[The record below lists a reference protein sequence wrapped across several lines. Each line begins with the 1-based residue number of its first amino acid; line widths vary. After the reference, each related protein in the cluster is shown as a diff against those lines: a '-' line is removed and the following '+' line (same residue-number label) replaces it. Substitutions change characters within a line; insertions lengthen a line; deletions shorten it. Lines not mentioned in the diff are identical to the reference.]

1 MSQLFLTTSLTT
13 QANTQS
19 DILPSALG
27 TGHPTYTTS
36 DGGDPMDLQ
45 APSGSGNTVKR
56 THQDPMFQK
65 DIEKLEEPTKRGGGS
80 CASETAGWGGPYTG
94 CNQHMEL
101 PTRRT
106 TGDMPQ
112 VSPRRDGSGWMA
124 AINNVMNLVSPGDHI
139 VSFDDVYGG
148 TRRLFKSLMIP
159 KGYEVTYVDAT
170 DLKKLQKEI
179 RPTTKLV
186 WLESPSNP
194 TMKLVDIKGACEI
207 VRKKCCA
214 ILVVDN
220 TFMSSYFQKP
230 IDLGAH
236 ISVHSLTKYMNG
248 HSDVVMGAVITN
260 DKKIYDRLRFFQNAA
275 GAVPSP
281 FDCFL
286 ANRGLKTLPVRMERH
301 MENGLKVA
309 KFLASHPLVEKVIH
323 PGLPSHPQHELA
335 VRQSSGFSG
344 MVSFYIK
351 GGLTESTNFLKS
363 TKIIALASSLGGIES
378 LSELPT
384 VMSHASVKEEVKKA
398 IGITDNL
405 IRLSIGI
412 EHIDDLLN
420 DICQALHKAISYDD
434 DLKCTTCVVQA
445 SMSYK
450 SYAVELA
457 SEQHS
462 FQTYASNEQ
471 GAEIQLI
478 MAFEQWHFNTNAVHA
493 GQDPSQW
500 NSRAVVPPI
509 SMATTFQQGA
519 PAEHYV
525 ELSGFDWVEPVRRTF
540 ELFTRFDRFDFVDSV
555 ARP

>member
-1 MSQLFLTTSLTT
+1 MAAEQWHF
-13 QANTQS
+13 NTK
-19 DILPSALG
+19 AVHVG
-27 TGHPTYTTS
+27 
-36 DGGDPMDLQ
+36 
-45 APSGSGNTVKR
+45 
-56 THQDPMFQK
+56 QDPDQWNSRAVIPPITLSSTFQQK
-65 DIEKLEEPTKRGGGS
+65 APGESYPHGFEYSRSDNPSRKCLEEGI
-80 CASETAGWGGPYTG
+80 ASLEHAKYA
-94 CNQHMEL
+94 L
-101 PTRRT
+101 AFA
-106 TGDMPQ
+106 
-112 VSPRRDGSGWMA
+112 SGMA

-139 VSFDDVYGG
+139 
-148 TRRLFKSLMIP
+148 
-159 KGYEVTYVDAT
+159 
-170 DLKKLQKEI
+170 
-179 RPTTKLV
+179 LV

-207 VRKKCCA
+207 VRKRCCA

-260 DKKIYDRLRFFQNAA
+260 DKKIYDQLRFFQNAA

-335 VRQSSGFSG
+335 MRQSSGFSG

-363 TKIIALASSLGGIES
+363 TKIIALASSLGGVES

-420 DICQALHKAISYDD
+420 DICQALHKAVQCTAVCEENLEEMDD
-434 DLKCTTCVVQA
+434 NAALANEFELPFIDLTPTEREKLLRTQN
-445 SMSYK
+445 SG
-450 SYAVELA
+450 LA
-457 SEQHS
+457 LCE
-462 FQTYASNEQ
+462 
-471 GAEIQLI
+471 
-478 MAFEQWHFNTNAVHA
+478 
-493 GQDPSQW
+493 
-500 NSRAVVPPI
+500 
-509 SMATTFQQGA
+509 GA
-519 PAEHYV
+519 PGLPPTPRSPPPERLPAP
-525 ELSGFDWVEPVRRTF
+525 LLPRLRLT
-540 ELFTRFDRFDFVDSV
+540 
-555 ARP
+555 